1 MELVNQLTQQLGIN
15 QHQASGG
22 LGLIMGMAKEK
33 LGGDFDSL
41 AQHVPGVDN
50 LISSAPKPASAAGAA
65 SAFGGGIGGALAS
78 VGAML
83 GGKAGG
89 AVGQLGDLAS
99 LAGGFKQLGLDAG
112 MVGKFAPIVMTFIQS
127 KGGDAAKGLLERAIK

>member
-15 QHQASGG
+15 QQQASGG
-22 LGLIMGMAKEK
+22 LGLIMGMAKQK
-33 LGGDFDSL
+33 LGGDFGSL

-50 LISSAPKPASAAGAA
+50 LINSAPKPTGAA
-65 SAFGGGIGGALAS
+65 SGVGGGIGGALGS
-78 VGAML
+78 LGGML

-89 AVGQLGDLAS
+89 ALGQLGNLSA

-112 MVGKFAPIVMTFIQS
+112 MIGKFAPIVLNFFQS
-127 KGGDAAKGLLERAIK
+127 KGGDAAKGLIERVLK

>member
-1 MELVNQLTQQLGIN
+1 MELINQLTQQLGIKPE
-15 QHQASGG
+15 QASGG

-33 LGGDFDSL
+33 LGGDFGSL

-50 LISSAPKPASAAGAA
+50 LINSAPKPSGVASAL
-65 SAFGGGIGGALAS
+65 GGGIGGAL
-78 VGAML
+78 GAVSGLL

-89 AVGQLGDLAS
+89 AIGQLGNLAS

-112 MVGKFAPIVMTFIQS
+112 MIGKFAPIVMNFFQS
-127 KGGDAAKGLLERAIK
+127 KGGDVAKGLLEKVIK